1 MVSLLQTPL
10 VAWLASIFFFH
21 FPFSFYQMVLALHR
35 EIGLG
40 GGGGIF
46 SSCIMNS
53 LIYFELLKWLPF
65 QDLECLINAFLLNG
79 LQHKA
84 SKTDAISC
92 VCLFNH

>member
-40 GGGGIF
+40 VGGFF
-46 SSCIMNS
+46 SSGIMNS
-53 LIYFELLKWLPF
+53 LIYFELLKWLHF

>member
-1 MVSLLQTPL
+1 MVGFHILLSL
-10 VAWLASIFFFH
+10 SILILSNG
-21 FPFSFYQMVLALHR
+21 PSSPQGDWV
-35 EIGLG
+35 G

-65 QDLECLINAFLLNG
+65 QDLECLTNAFLLNG
-79 LQHKA
+79 LQHKD